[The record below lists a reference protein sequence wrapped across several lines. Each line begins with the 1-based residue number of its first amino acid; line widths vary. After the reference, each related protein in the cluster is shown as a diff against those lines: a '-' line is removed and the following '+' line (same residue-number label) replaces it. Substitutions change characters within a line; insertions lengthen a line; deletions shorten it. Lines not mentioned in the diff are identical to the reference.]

1 MADNVKIGYSR
12 RIHKKLQAFLF
23 NLMGQTSSYDKYIR
37 RYGFFKKAC
46 FITTRVDRPLVVLL
60 PRGSID
66 RLWYCRW
73 LRVRPSVRSSVRPS
87 VRARVFL
94 TRDNSKNIG

>member
-23 NLMGQTSSYDKYIR
+23 NLMGQTSSYDKYFR
-37 RYGFFKKAC
+37 KYGFFNKAC
-46 FITTRVDRPLVVLL
+46 FITTRVNRPLVVLSL
-60 PRGSID
+60 AAHPSI
-66 RLWYCRW
+66 
-73 LRVRPSVRSSVRPS
+73 RSSIRPF

-94 TRDNSKNIG
+94 TCDNSTNIG

>member
-23 NLMGQTSSYDKYIR
+23 NLMGQTSSYDKNFR

-46 FITTRVDRPLVVLL
+46 FITTRVDRPLVVLSL
-60 PRGSID
+60 AARPSI
-66 RLWYCRW
+66 RPF
-73 LRVRPSVRSSVRPS
+73 VRPSIRPFVRPC
-87 VRARVFL
+87 
-94 TRDNSKNIG
+94 TRFFDTR

>member
-23 NLMGQTSSYDKYIR
+23 NLMGQTSSYDKYFR

-46 FITTRVDRPLVVLL
+46 FITTRVDRLLVVLSL
-60 PRGSID
+60 AA
-66 RLWYCRW
+66 
-73 LRVRPSVRSSVRPS
+73 RPSVRSSIRPFVRS
-87 VRARVFL
+87 CARFL
-94 TRDNSKNIG
+94 DTR

>member
-46 FITTRVDRPLVVLL
+46 FITTRVDRPLVVLSL
-60 PRGSID
+60 PA
-66 RLWYCRW
+66 
-73 LRVRPSVRSSVRPS
+73 RPSVRPS
-87 VRARVFL
+87 VRPCVRPCVRAHVFL
-94 TRDNSKNIG
+94 TCDNSKNIG

>member
-46 FITTRVDRPLVVLL
+46 FITTRVDRPLVVLSL
-60 PRGSID
+60 PA
-66 RLWYCRW
+66 
-73 LRVRPSVRSSVRPS
+73 RPSVRPCVRAS
-87 VRARVFL
+87 VRASLRPCACFFD
-94 TRDNSKNIG
+94 TR